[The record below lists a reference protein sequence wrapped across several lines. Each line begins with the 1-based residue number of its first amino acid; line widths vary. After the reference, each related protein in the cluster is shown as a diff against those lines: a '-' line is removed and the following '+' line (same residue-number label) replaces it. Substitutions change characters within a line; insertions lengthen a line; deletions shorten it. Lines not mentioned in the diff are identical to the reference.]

1 MNFAFDESQELLRAT
16 TRRFLDKRH
25 PLTKTRQTLE
35 EPDVLDRDVW
45 REGAT
50 LGWTS
55 PFVPEANGGGS
66 VTDQPLVDLVV
77 VAEEMGRALYPG
89 PYLATNV
96 VAAAIADA
104 GSEAQR
110 ERFLPALAS
119 GESVA
124 TWCFGEDGGCDA
136 ASIGVR
142 ATREGGDVRLDGVA
156 RFVPDAAVADLLLV
170 TARGDSG
177 LAQLLVPLPCRGVT
191 VRVLRG
197 LDLTRRLCEVRF
209 DGARVGHDARLG
221 PDAAA
226 CLERQLAIAAVLL
239 SAESVGLAD
248 RLLEMTVD
256 YAKTRVQFGR
266 PIGSFQAIQHKLA
279 NMHLW
284 LEGSRA
290 AAHHAALAVEE
301 RFPDAAEAVSA
312 AKSHVCDAV
321 AALCGEALQIHGGIG
336 FTWEHDMHLYLR
348 RAKSNQVLFG
358 DPAWHRERLCKLAGI

>member
-25 PLTKTRQTLE
+25 PLTKTRRTLE

-45 REGAT
+45 REGAA

-55 PFVPEANGGGS
+55 PLVPEANGGGS

-89 PYLATNV
+89 PYLTTNV
-96 VAAAIADA
+96 VAAAIADT
-104 GSEAQR
+104 GSAAQQ

-119 GESVA
+119 GELIGS
-124 TWCFGEDGGCDA
+124 WCFSDDGGCDP
-136 ASIGVR
+136 ASVAVR
-142 ATREGGDVRLDGVA
+142 ATREGSAVRLDGVA
-156 RFVPDAAVADLLLV
+156 RFVPDAAVAGLLLV
-170 TARGDSG
+170 TAREGDE
-177 LAQLLVPLPCRGVT
+177 LAQLLVPLPQEGVA

-209 DGARVGHDARLG
+209 DGARVGADARLG
-221 PDAAA
+221 ADAATSF
-226 CLERQLAIAAVLL
+226 ERQLAIASVLL
-239 SAESVGLAD
+239 SAESVGLGD
-248 RLLEMTVD
+248 RLLEMTVE

-279 NMHLW
+279 TMLLW

-301 RFPDAAEAVSA
+301 GFADAAEAVST
-312 AKSHVCDAV
+312 AKSHVGDAI

>member
-1 MNFAFDESQELLRAT
+1 
-16 TRRFLDKRH
+16 
-25 PLTKTRQTLE
+25 
-35 EPDVLDRDVW
+35 VLDRDVW
-45 REGAT
+45 REGAA

-55 PFVPEANGGGS
+55 PLMPESDGGGS

-89 PYLATNV
+89 PYLATNL
-96 VAAAIADA
+96 VAVAIVES
-104 GSEAQR
+104 GSEAHR
-110 ERFLPALAS
+110 KRFLPALAS
-119 GESVA
+119 GEAIASA
-124 TWCFGEDGGCDA
+124 CFTEDGGCDA
-136 ASIGVR
+136 ASVAVR
-142 ATREGGDVRLDGVA
+142 STSEGGDVRLDGLA

-170 TARGDSG
+170 TAREGSG
-177 LAQLLVPLPCRGVT
+177 LTQFLVPLPRAGVA

-209 DGARVGHDARLG
+209 EGAHISGDLRLG
-221 PDAAA
+221 GDAGKAV
-226 CLERQLAIAAVLL
+226 ERQLAIGAVLL

-279 NMHLW
+279 NMLLW

-290 AAHHAALAVEE
+290 VAHYGALAVQEG
-301 RFPDAAEAVSA
+301 FADALEAVST
-312 AKSHVCDAV
+312 AKSHVGDAV

-336 FTWEHDMHLYLR
+336 FTWEHDLHLYLR

-358 DPAWHRERLCKLAGI
+358 DPAWHRERLCALAGI